1 MSAAEV
7 FVNQENMALFCCPH
21 CDKMTQVSVAKFK
34 GKKHSLQIKCSC
46 AKTFSVNLNFRKKDR
61 KPTDLSGVCCRMP
74 AGQPVKLSGLEDE
87 NCRVVNISFGGVG
100 LRLHGDLQVQL
111 GDILLVSFAL
121 DDKQQSELKRK
132 IIVRHVGDNN
142 YIGGEFNDNKDNVY
156 EKTIGYYLMS

>member
-1 MSAAEV
+1 
-7 FVNQENMALFCCPH
+7 
-21 CDKMTQVSVAKFK
+21 
-34 GKKHSLQIKCSC
+34 
-46 AKTFSVNLNFRKKDR
+46 
-61 KPTDLSGVCCRMP
+61 MP